1 MTGIISNSKG
11 FIAFI
16 LSLIALT
23 VILDGNTEKK
33 IGKIILKN
41 SLHLSSKD
49 YLKFALLDNTNS
61 YENLSLLLIKDKLEK
76 HPYIDKCDVLYKGE
90 GVVVVEIT
98 EVPFYALLIQ
108 GENEKILT
116 DDGRILPMLSGTSYI
131 NLPIVL
137 IPENKK
143 VTRSKN
149 LTDAL
154 KILKAVE
161 LYDSGFYTEI
171 SSIDLTK
178 KDNVILTMLDSDY
191 PVIINKKDLLDNV
204 LTFCDLYS
212 SLKKENEKNITY
224 IDLRFNDHIFIG
236 TQKDNAMGVKEIL

>member
-143 VTRSKN
+143 VTKSKN

-212 SLKKENEKNITY
+212 SLKKENEKNIKY

-236 TQKDNAMGVKEIL
+236 TQKDNAMGEKEIL

>member
-1 MTGIISNSKG
+1 MTRIISNSKG

-143 VTRSKN
+143 VTKSKN

>member
-143 VTRSKN
+143 VTKSKN

>member
-1 MTGIISNSKG
+1 MTRLISNSKG
-11 FIAFI
+11 FIVFI

-23 VILDGNTEKK
+23 VILDGNTERK

-90 GVVVVEIT
+90 GVVEVEIT

-116 DDGRILPMLSGTSYI
+116 DDGRILPMLTGTSYI
-131 NLPIVL
+131 NLPVVL
-137 IPENKK
+137 IPENQKTTK
-143 VTRSKN
+143 SKD

-161 LYDSGFYTEI
+161 LYDSGFYAEI
-171 SSIDLTK
+171 SSIDLRK

-204 LTFCDLYS
+204 LTFCDLYV